1 MLMTCRPTPTAPLTR
16 LYRLLLKCAWLWM
29 PSLLGWPLIVYY
41 LTLPRPNLSGWEVAD
56 VWLVLTSPLLPLP
69 FHTFAFKI
77 QSETW
82 GSFLTKSLA
91 SPCTSTSSLA
101 PAIISSAS
109 CELCLTL
116 CPAAALVHAFVTSRL
131 DRCSSILA
139 GLPLA
144 LNARVDRVLRCA
156 ARLIGRIPKYGS
168 VSAYMRD
175 MLHWLPIAQ
184 RISYRIAVFVW
195 RCLLGNAPGY
205 LCELC
210 RQVFGLPGWRA
221 LRSSVTRQL
230 LVPRHCLV
238 LKLQLGSIAHSPL
251 LAPPPGM
258 ASPWKSVSCLKIMK
272 VRFAGCLRLICI
284 AVVRLG
290 APLSRFLEGAP
301 YKFLNK

>member
-109 CELCLTL
+109 CELCLAL
-116 CPAAALVHAFVTSRL
+116 CPATLQPPSYMHLSQVGWTTV
-131 DRCSSILA
+131 
-139 GLPLA
+139 
-144 LNARVDRVLRCA
+144 AR
-156 ARLIGRIPKYGS
+156 S
-168 VSAYMRD
+168 
-175 MLHWLPIAQ
+175 
-184 RISYRIAVFVW
+184 
-195 RCLLGNAPGY
+195 
-205 LCELC
+205 
-210 RQVFGLPGWRA
+210 WRA
-221 LRSSVTRQL
+221 
-230 LVPRHCLV
+230 CL
-238 LKLQLGSIAHSPL
+238 
-251 LAPPPGM
+251 
-258 ASPWKSVSCLKIMK
+258 
-272 VRFAGCLRLICI
+272 
-284 AVVRLG
+284 
-290 APLSRFLEGAP
+290 
-301 YKFLNK
+301 